1 MQKDKFKKYKK
12 RNKDK
17 RQGNKMKI
25 GVKVGDVMTRK
36 FISVRPDINVAK
48 CAREMIKNRVGSLV
62 IKENHRLRGIL
73 TEGDVIR
80 TIANG
85 KNLSAIEAKEIMT
98 TKVVTIKPEKDMYEA
113 LVLMK
118 KKKVRW
124 LPVVVK
130 GTTIGMLTIKDIL
143 RIEPSLF
150 DIFVETTE
158 IKEEA
163 AKLRAAR
170 IGREQA
176 RERAAMAAGVTW
188 IKEGDC
194 QECGAYGI
202 LYNIDGKLLC
212 EECRDR
218 LG

>member
-1 MQKDKFKKYKK
+1 MEV
-12 RNKDK
+12 
-17 RQGNKMKI
+17 GI
-25 GVKVGDVMTRK
+25 KVGDVMTREFVSVK
-36 FISVRPDINVAK
+36 PNISIVECAK
-48 CAREMIKNRVGSLV
+48 EMIKNKVGSLI
-62 IKENHRLRGIL
+62 IKENHRLHGIL
-73 TEGDVIR
+73 TEGDIIR
-80 TIANG
+80 AIAKG
-85 KNLSAIEAKEIMT
+85 MNLSTTKAKNIMT

-130 GTTIGMLTIKDIL
+130 GTAIGMLTAKDIL

-150 DIFVETTE
+150 DTFVETAE

-163 AKLRAAR
+163 AKLRAAK
-170 IGREQA
+170 IGRGEA
-176 RERAAMAAGVTW
+176 KERAALAAGVAW

-202 LYNIDGKLLC
+202 LYNIDGMLLC
-212 EECRDR
+212 EDCKDR
-218 LG
+218 LEK